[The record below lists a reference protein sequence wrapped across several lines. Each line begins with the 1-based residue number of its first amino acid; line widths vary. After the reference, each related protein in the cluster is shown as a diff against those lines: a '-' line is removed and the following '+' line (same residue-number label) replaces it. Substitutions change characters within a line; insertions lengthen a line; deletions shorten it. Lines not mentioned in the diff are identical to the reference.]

1 MEVPMVIQAHAFLKI
16 PFPIDDRVANVL
28 LSTALQLE
36 EEEGDCR
43 SIDRDFMY
51 GKVTSTSKRQSVGT
65 IVGQLFVAD
74 IETERGHG
82 RVEYL
87 VAVRSLPAFPM
98 NSLN

>member
-1 MEVPMVIQAHAFLKI
+1 MYIQAHAFLKI
-16 PFPIDDRVANVL
+16 PFPIDDHVADAL
-28 LSTALQLE
+28 LFTALQLE
-36 EEEGDCR
+36 KEEGDCR

-87 VAVRSLPAFPM
+87 VAVRSMPEFAF